1 MLISAFAF
9 DGTPE
14 KAVKKAFSEG
24 DICVSPAILTE
35 YRNVPIELEGKG
47 KLTHSQFKA
56 LIAGIAAVVATAR
69 MVYPT
74 KEIILCRDT
83 KDNMLLECCLEA
95 GANILITGDKDLLDM
110 DAPELDFKILMPR
123 EFVEEVLGNAK

>member
-1 MLISAFAF
+1 VLISAFAF
-9 DGTPE
+9 DGIPE
-14 KAVKKAFSEG
+14 KAVKKAFSDG

-35 YRNVPIELEGKG
+35 YRNVPIELEAKG

-74 KEIILCRDT
+74 KEVRLCRDP

-95 GANILITGDKDLLDM
+95 GANFLISGDKDLLEM
-110 DAPELDFKILMPR
+110 DEPGLDFKIVTPK
-123 EFVEEVLGNAK
+123 EFVEGF

>member
-35 YRNVPIELEGKG
+35 YRNVPIELEAKG

-74 KEIILCRDT
+74 KEIRLCRDP
-83 KDNMLLECCLEA
+83 KDNMLLECCIEA
-95 GANILITGDKDLLDM
+95 RANILISGDKDLLEM
-110 DAPELDFKILMPR
+110 DEPGFDFKIVTPK
-123 EFVEEVLGNAK
+123 EFLEGA